1 MLASIEA
8 HQKLC
13 EEIEQLK
20 RELNAVVLAHY
31 YQEPDIQEI
40 ADFTGDS
47 LALARQAQRTEADV
61 IVFSGVHFMAETAKI
76 YNPDRK
82 VLLPDLEAGCSLA
95 DGCPADEFKRFLGE
109 HPAHAVVSY
118 INTSAVVKALSD
130 IICTSSNAEKVI
142 ASIPEETPIVFGPD
156 RNLGRY
162 IMEKTGREM
171 VLWSGACVVH
181 ALFSERK
188 LRELK
193 DRHPDAE
200 VLAHPECEETVLR
213 LADHIG
219 STSSMLERVTA
230 SPAPE
235 FIVATEPG
243 LLYQMQRLAPEKT
256 LIPAPGENEIGEVC
270 THCPYMRR
278 NTLEKLY
285 LCMRDLQP
293 EITLDEE
300 LRLRALR
307 PIERMLELS

>member
-1 MLASIEA
+1 MAYLQAR
-8 HQKLC
+8 QNLF

-31 YQEPDIQEI
+31 YQEPEIQEI

-47 LALARQAQRTEADV
+47 LALARQAQRIEADV

-76 YNPDRK
+76 LNPDRM
-82 VLLPDLEAGCSLA
+82 VILPDLEAGCSLA
-95 DGCPADEFKRFLGE
+95 DGCPADEFERFLEE
-109 HPAHAVVSY
+109 HPGHAVVSY
-118 INTSAVVKALSD
+118 INTSAAVKALSD
-130 IICTSSNAEKVI
+130 IVCTSSNAEKVI
-142 ASIPEETPIVFGPD
+142 ASIPQGTPIVFGPD

-162 IMEKTGREM
+162 IIEKIGREM
-171 VLWSGACVVH
+171 VLWPGACVVH
-181 ALFSERK
+181 ALFSEPK
-188 LRELK
+188 IRELK
-193 DRHPDAE
+193 GRHPEAE
-200 VLAHPECEETVLR
+200 VLAHPECEEKVLR

-219 STSSMLERVTA
+219 STSSMLERAAA
-230 SPAPE
+230 SLAPE

-243 LLYQMQRLAPEKT
+243 LLYQMQKLAPEKVF
-256 LIPAPGENEIGEVC
+256 IPAPGENEIGEVC

-285 LCMRDLQP
+285 LCMRELQP